1 MSFERGTIM
10 NKLLKVASNKV
21 DYGFLQH
28 RIIPGYVLE
37 NGIVLLDEER
47 DEQGR
52 YIGGV
57 GMDGMYLR
65 TDSRYTPVLDKTGTV
80 TAFWEER
87 A

>member
-1 MSFERGTIM
+1 M
-10 NKLLKVASNKV
+10 NKLLKIVSNKV

-65 TDSRYTPVLDKTGTV
+65 TDSRYTRRCWIKPEQLQHFGRK
-80 TAFWEER
+80 EHER
-87 A
+87 GFEK